1 MPVGPAAQGHARH
14 RPQQEAESGGAMGGA
29 HHEERRRPRTSRAC
43 IVSEVRTRP
52 EISQLRA
59 HVWVCARE
67 IGDNQQSIFLLLLLL
82 TFTLRGPTS

>member
-29 HHEERRRPRTSRAC
+29 HQERRRPRTSRAC

-59 HVWVCARE
+59 HVCARE

>member
-1 MPVGPAAQGHARH
+1 MPVGPAAQGHAWH

-59 HVWVCARE
+59 HVWVTGCARVRSAT
-67 IGDNQQSIFLLLLLL
+67 ISNRFFYFYFYLLLL
-82 TFTLRGPTS
+82 